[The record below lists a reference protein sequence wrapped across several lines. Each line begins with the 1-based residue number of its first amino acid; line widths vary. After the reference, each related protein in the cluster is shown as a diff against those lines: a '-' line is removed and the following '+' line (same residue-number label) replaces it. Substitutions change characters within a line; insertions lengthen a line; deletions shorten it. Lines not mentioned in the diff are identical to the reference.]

1 MPDLLFHPLLG
12 WPCCLPRCVEIL
24 CTSGSYGAWLVS
36 FSAGAAQLG
45 AGLTVNPVPA
55 GESTV
60 YQLQLVNGKADA
72 LPEFPSIQGLQ
83 SEYMGQSSSS
93 KTQIINGR
101 MQQYLI
107 DLSMDWLRK
116 AKAFF

>member
-1 MPDLLFHPLLG
+1 MGFG
-12 WPCCLPRCVEIL
+12 
-24 CTSGSYGAWLVS
+24 LVS

-72 LPEFPSIQGLQ
+72 LPEFPLYRDSRAN
-83 SEYMGQSSSS
+83 
-93 KTQIINGR
+93 T
-101 MQQYLI
+101 
-107 DLSMDWLRK
+107 W
-116 AKAFF
+116 AKAAAPKRKSSMVECSSIVH

>member
-1 MPDLLFHPLLG
+1 MPDLLFHPISRMALLFATMRRSTLHPG
-12 WPCCLPRCVEIL
+12 IL
-24 CTSGSYGAWLVS
+24 WGFGLVS

-60 YQLQLVNGKADA
+60 YQLQVVNGKADS
-72 LPEFPSIQGLQ
+72 LPEFPSIKGLQ

-93 KTQIINGR
+93 KTQIITGTR
-101 MQQYLI
+101 QRHMQGIAELI
-107 DLSMDWLRK
+107 
-116 AKAFF
+116 F

>member
-1 MPDLLFHPLLG
+1 MPDLLFHPISRMALLFATM
-12 WPCCLPRCVEIL
+12 RRSIL
-24 CTSGSYGAWLVS
+24 HLGILWGFGLVS

-101 MQQYLI
+101 MQQY
-107 DLSMDWLRK
+107 RH
-116 AKAFF
+116 